1 MSTCV
6 SLFHHV
12 RDKHKRIFLR
22 QHVSLT
28 GHGAPSF
35 TAAVEKLT
43 LLTQDFDRFLEPKA
57 WTGWTPTIED
67 KCCTLDA
74 NNWFYTLARSVPGAV
89 DITFVKT
96 TDPRGYLE
104 RAKDNDFI
112 HTADNV
118 VEYYQYDKGK
128 NLYLEVDPRTFVNG
142 DIVEA
147 HLSFLMVK
155 LSTKR
160 QDDATD
166 TSSLGKY

>member
-1 MSTCV
+1 
-6 SLFHHV
+6 
-12 RDKHKRIFLR
+12 
-22 QHVSLT
+22 LT
-28 GHGAPSF
+28 
-35 TAAVEKLT
+35 
-43 LLTQDFDRFLEPKA
+43 DRFLEPKA

-89 DITFVKT
+89 DIIFAKT

-104 RAKDNDFI
+104 RAKDNDII

-128 NLYLEVDPRTFVNG
+128 NLWVEYLEVNPRTFVNG
-142 DIVEA
+142 NIVEA

-155 LSTKR
+155 LSTKHW
-160 QDDATD
+160 
-166 TSSLGKY
+166 

>member
-1 MSTCV
+1 
-6 SLFHHV
+6 
-12 RDKHKRIFLR
+12 RIFLR

-28 GHGAPSF
+28 GHRAPSF
-35 TAAVEKLT
+35 AAAAEKLT

-67 KCCTLDA
+67 KCCTMDA
-74 NNWFYTLARSVPGAV
+74 NNRFYTLARSVPGAM
-89 DITFVKT
+89 DITFAKT
-96 TDPRGYLE
+96 TDSRGYLE

-112 HTADNV
+112 HTANNV

-128 NLYLEVDPRTFVNG
+128 NLWVEYLEVNPRTFVNG
-142 DIVEA
+142 NIVEA

-160 QDDATD
+160 W
-166 TSSLGKY
+166 